1 MADDD
6 RSDIEDAD
14 LSGEVAGNAGGTDQ
28 TLEADARRA
37 ARRRVLMGG
46 LATAPL
52 ILTLDS
58 RPALSGG
65 GGHWGGGKHCG
76 PSPLMSGN
84 TPSNN
89 APQGCKGKTPGD
101 WKPHADTCGAYLFC
115 APYNTLT
122 STRWDTSTADSGHPI
137 SDLNANSKTLH

>member
-52 ILTLDS
+52 FLTLAS

-65 GGHWGGGKHCG
+65 GGHWGGGKPCG

-84 TPSNN
+84 PSSNTE
-89 APQGCKGKTPGD
+89 PQGRTEARRVGQEGGIKCQLRG
-101 WKPHADTCGAYLFC
+101 
-115 APYNTLT
+115 
-122 STRWDTSTADSGHPI
+122 S
-137 SDLNANSKTLH
+137 